1 MLKNSFFKTIPFL
14 LFVVLFNSC
23 DKELNVIGEDLIGD
37 GSFGITKDDFSIIA
51 FNEKIGPIQSNNL
64 PINPLGIY
72 DNPSFGTTTAN
83 FVTQVALE
91 KENPTI
97 DTKTATIT
105 NVLLTIPYFYDKSK
119 TVLNS
124 DGSTSYV
131 LDSIYGEDKKAIMK
145 LSIYESGYYMADL
158 DGNTQNSKTQKFYS
172 NQYSEFHAQLRPSET
187 SPLLLNN
194 DPIKSQ
200 NEEFFFDDA
209 EHVIQPPTDGVT
221 TTTRTPPGIRFH
233 LNKTFF
239 QEKMFGTSGAPA
251 GSLVSNP
258 VFKNYFR
265 GLFFN
270 MERIGTGKGSMA
282 MLNFKGGKITI
293 SYTETVDGK
302 EVPNTITLL
311 LTGNTVSL
319 LDQSNTNTDYTN
331 ATTTNVNKVE
341 GDANLYLKGGEG
353 SMSILKIF
361 GDDKFGPDG
370 VTGIPNGVPD
380 QLDIIR
386 KNKYLINEA
395 NLVFYVNSN
404 KMGSSHMPQRIYLY
418 DFTNNKIL
426 ADYNGVFGGAITK
439 QSSEDGGGVYYKFRI
454 TNHIRNL
461 VISTDPK
468 NVELGLVVTEDISK
482 TNFYFLRDETVSPFV
497 APMASVM
504 SPLGTIVF
512 GNNIPTDDVNYNK
525 RLKFEIYYTKPN

>member
-14 LFVVLFNSC
+14 LFIVLFNSC

-37 GSFGITKDDFSIIA
+37 GSFGITKDDFSVIA
-51 FNEKIGPIQSNNL
+51 YNEKIGPIQSNNL

-97 DTKTATIT
+97 DAATATIT
-105 NVLLTIPYFYDKSK
+105 SVLLTIPYFYDKSK

-124 DGSTSYV
+124 DGSSNYV
-131 LDSIYGEDKKAIMK
+131 LDSIYGEDKKAKMK

-158 DGNTQNSKTQKFYS
+158 DGNSQNSKTQKFYS

-194 DPIKSQ
+194 EPIKSQ

-209 EHVIQPPTDGVT
+209 EHVIQPPTDDVT

-239 QEKMFGTSGAPA
+239 EDKILKAPA
-251 GSLVSNP
+251 GSLVSNA

-270 MERIGTGKGSMA
+270 MERIGAGKGSMA

-293 SYTETVDGK
+293 SYAETVDGK
-302 EVPNTITLL
+302 KEPKTITLL

-319 LDQSNTNTDYTN
+319 VNQSNTNADYTN
-331 ATTTNVNKVE
+331 ATTTNVNKME

-370 VTGIPNGVPD
+370 VTGIPNEVPD

-395 NLVFYVNSN
+395 NLVFYVNST
-404 KMGSSHMPQRIYLY
+404 KMGSSHAPQRIYLY
-418 DFTNNKIL
+418 DFTNSKIL
-426 ADYNGVFGGAITK
+426 ADYTGVLGGTITGGGA
-439 QSSEDGGGVYYKFRI
+439 YYKFRI

-497 APMASVM
+497 VPMASVM

-512 GNNIPTDDVNYNK
+512 GNNIPTDDLNYDK